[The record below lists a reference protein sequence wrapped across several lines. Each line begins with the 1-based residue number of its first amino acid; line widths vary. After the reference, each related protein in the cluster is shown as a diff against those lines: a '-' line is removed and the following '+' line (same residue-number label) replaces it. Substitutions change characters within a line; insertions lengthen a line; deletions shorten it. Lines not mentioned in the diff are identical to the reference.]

1 MDGAKPWGHAPVEWR
16 VERVGLRAG
25 WSVRIVGLTLLVAWL
40 CAGTTLAQFDWLDTP
55 LDPKSVI
62 DSPESVAQLP
72 GPSAL
77 SGTQIATTARRR
89 IRVFPRSSVRW
100 QARSFPSEDGRE
112 RIVVI
117 DSGVNIVIDQ
127 VAGFDTIDISTDR
140 LVIWTSADQPPEFR
154 GESTQADETPL
165 EFYLEGNI
173 VFRQQDRVIYAE
185 RMYYNVRE
193 RYGVVLDGELLTP
206 IPGYEGLVRLKAE
219 VLRQVDPFRIEG
231 YETAATTSRMGVPRY
246 WLQSGNFRYDNP
258 PPAQPGPAELDP
270 LTGEPEVVSNKRIVS
285 RNNRVYV
292 GEWPIFY
299 WPFLA
304 ANLDR
309 PTLYLESLRLNN
321 DSVFGTQVLTE
332 WNLYQLLGLRN
343 APQGTN
349 WTGSVDYLSER
360 GWGLG
365 THYEY
370 DRKSLF
376 GHPGRAF
383 GSIDAW
389 GINDRGLDN
398 LGLGRRADPPETD
411 QRGRVLGRHRQYT
424 HGLDITG
431 EVGWISDRNFLE
443 QFYEWEWDQEKDQTT
458 GIEIK
463 RRRENHSLSGTA
475 DVRLNDF
482 FTQTEWLRTDHFW
495 ISQPLLS
502 DWFSWTEHTS
512 VGYGRLRIADT
523 PEYPPDAA
531 LWQLMAWEVPSEG
544 LRAISRQSI
553 DLPLQWGGAKIV
565 PYVSGEAAF
574 WQQDLNGNELTRLT
588 GQVGIRGSI
597 PFVRLDPEVQS
608 SLFNV
613 NGIAHKVV
621 LESEFFYADSDANL
635 ADLPL
640 YDQVDDDAIE
650 FFRRRYYFTTFNGLP
665 GGQIPLPFDERFY
678 ALRSGFQRWVTAS
691 SAEIAD
697 DLMLFRLGAHQ
708 RWQTKRGLPGQQR
721 VVDWITLDVEGF
733 LYPQP
738 DRDNFGQTLGLLSY
752 DFRWYLGDRFTV
764 LSDGQADFFS
774 QGLRTVSLSGMV
786 TRPGNLRYMGGIRSI
801 EGPISSSI
809 IYGSTSWRVSSKW
822 ILSYGSS
829 IDLGETGNLGQRG
842 QIIRVGE
849 SFLVGLGFNYDHS
862 RDNFGVRFSIEPRF
876 LSGPLA
882 RLGGIPIPPVGSSG
896 LE

>member
-1 MDGAKPWGHAPVEWR
+1 
-16 VERVGLRAG
+16 
-25 WSVRIVGLTLLVAWL
+25 
-40 CAGTTLAQFDWLDTP
+40 
-55 LDPKSVI
+55 
-62 DSPESVAQLP
+62 
-72 GPSAL
+72 
-77 SGTQIATTARRR
+77 
-89 IRVFPRSSVRW
+89 
-100 QARSFPSEDGRE
+100 
-112 RIVVI
+112 
-117 DSGVNIVIDQ
+117 
-127 VAGFDTIDISTDR
+127 
-140 LVIWTSADQPPEFR
+140 
-154 GESTQADETPL
+154 
-165 EFYLEGNI
+165 
-173 VFRQQDRVIYAE
+173 
-185 RMYYNVRE
+185 
-193 RYGVVLDGELLTP
+193 
-206 IPGYEGLVRLKAE
+206 
-219 VLRQVDPFRIEG
+219 
-231 YETAATTSRMGVPRY
+231 
-246 WLQSGNFRYDNP
+246 
-258 PPAQPGPAELDP
+258 
-270 LTGEPEVVSNKRIVS
+270 
-285 RNNRVYV
+285 
-292 GEWPIFY
+292 
-299 WPFLA
+299 
-304 ANLDR
+304 
-309 PTLYLESLRLNN
+309 
-321 DSVFGTQVLTE
+321 
-332 WNLYQLLGLRN
+332 
-343 APQGTN
+343 
-349 WTGSVDYLSER
+349 
-360 GWGLG
+360 
-365 THYEY
+365 
-370 DRKSLF
+370 
-376 GHPGRAF
+376 
-383 GSIDAW
+383 
-389 GINDRGLDN
+389 
-398 LGLGRRADPPETD
+398 
-411 QRGRVLGRHRQYT
+411 
-424 HGLDITG
+424 
-431 EVGWISDRNFLE
+431 
-443 QFYEWEWDQEKDQTT
+443 
-458 GIEIK
+458 
-463 RRRENHSLSGTA
+463 
-475 DVRLNDF
+475 
-482 FTQTEWLRTDHFW
+482 
-495 ISQPLLS
+495 
-502 DWFSWTEHTS
+502 
-512 VGYGRLRIADT
+512 
-523 PEYPPDAA
+523 
-531 LWQLMAWEVPSEG
+531 
-544 LRAISRQSI
+544 
-553 DLPLQWGGAKIV
+553 
-565 PYVSGEAAF
+565 
-574 WQQDLNGNELTRLT
+574 
-588 GQVGIRGSI
+588 VGIRGSI